1 MYISGLF
8 HVLQAIVVFAPKSVQ
23 DLLGNGYGLLLAL
36 FVAVLVLGIVG
47 LVVYRL
53 FSDAS
58 VRRRKVTSGRQAYER
73 LSRRV

>member
-23 DLLGNGYGLLLAL
+23 DFLGNGYGLLLAL
-36 FVAVLVLGIVG
+36 FVAVLALGIVG
-47 LVVYRL
+47 LVAYRL

-58 VRRRKVTSGRQAYER
+58 ARRRKVTSGRQAYER